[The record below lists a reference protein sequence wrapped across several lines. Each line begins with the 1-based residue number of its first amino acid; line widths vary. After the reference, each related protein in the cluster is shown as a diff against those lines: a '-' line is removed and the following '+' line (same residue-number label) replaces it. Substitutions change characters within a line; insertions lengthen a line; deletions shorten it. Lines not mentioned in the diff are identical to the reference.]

1 VPVFQSSKFLGKFI
15 RAKIDALL
23 QTAHDFAFIGGDQ
36 MQLASG
42 KLSVPTRLRTA
53 ILAFLIAP
61 TVVFVASQAS
71 AAGDDAKQIFK
82 AMSDYLAAQKTISAT
97 FDSAIEVITPAL
109 EKIQFASSGTLLLSR
124 PSAIK
129 ATRTGGYSDVEMVFD
144 GKAVTIFGKN
154 INGYAQ
160 IDAPGSVDQL
170 IDTLRDRG
178 MAIPGADLLLS
189 NVYDTLIGDVLE
201 AKYIGH
207 GVVGG
212 VECDHLA
219 FRDQETDWQLWIE
232 RGDKPIPRKYVIT
245 TKSMGA
251 APQYTLTIT
260 DWKTDVETTDADFTF
275 TPPEGAKKLG
285 QDALAELNDVPPP
298 AEPVQ

>member
-1 VPVFQSSKFLGKFI
+1 MKSFGSMRSTAAALVLLVVPAV
-15 RAKIDALL
+15 AL
-23 QTAHDFAFIGGDQ
+23 A
-36 MQLASG
+36 
-42 KLSVPTRLRTA
+42 
-53 ILAFLIAP
+53 
-61 TVVFVASQAS
+61 ASQAS

-82 AMSDYLAAQKTISAT
+82 AMSDYLAGQKTISAT
-97 FDSAIEVITPAL
+97 FDSAVEVITPAM

-129 ATRTGGYSDVEMVFD
+129 ATRTGGYSDVEMIFD

-160 IDAPGSVDQL
+160 IDASGTVDQL

-178 MAIPGADLLLS
+178 MAVPGADLLLS

-207 GVVGG
+207 AVVGG

-219 FRDQETDWQLWIE
+219 FRSQETDWQLWIE
-232 RGDKPIPRKYVIT
+232 RGDNPIPRKYVIT
-245 TKSMGA
+245 TKSVGA

-260 DWKTDVETTDADFTF
+260 DWKTDVETTAADFTF
-275 TPPEGAKKLG
+275 TPPEGAKKLD
-285 QDALAELNDVPPP
+285 QDALARLNDVPPP
-298 AEPVQ
+298 AEPAQ

>member
-1 VPVFQSSKFLGKFI
+1 MKSFGSMRSKAAALVLLVVPAV
-15 RAKIDALL
+15 AL
-23 QTAHDFAFIGGDQ
+23 A
-36 MQLASG
+36 
-42 KLSVPTRLRTA
+42 
-53 ILAFLIAP
+53 
-61 TVVFVASQAS
+61 ASQAS

-97 FDSAIEVITPAL
+97 FDSAVEVITPAM

-129 ATRTGGYSDVEMVFD
+129 ATRTGGYSDVEMIFD

-160 IDAPGSVDQL
+160 IDASGTVDQL

-178 MAIPGADLLLS
+178 MAVPGADLLLS

-207 GVVGG
+207 AVVGG

-219 FRDQETDWQLWIE
+219 FRSQETDWQLWIE
-232 RGDKPIPRKYVIT
+232 RGDNPIPRKYVIT
-245 TKSMGA
+245 TKSVGA

-260 DWKTDVETTDADFTF
+260 DWKTDVETTAADFTF
-275 TPPEGAKKLG
+275 TPPEGAKKLD
-285 QDALAELNDVPPP
+285 QDALARLNDVPPP
-298 AEPVQ
+298 AEPAQ

>member
-1 VPVFQSSKFLGKFI
+1 MKSFGRMRLKAAAFVLL
-15 RAKIDALL
+15 ALP
-23 QTAHDFAFIGGDQ
+23 AF
-36 MQLASG
+36 
-42 KLSVPTRLRTA
+42 
-53 ILAFLIAP
+53 
-61 TVVFVASQAS
+61 VVAVSQAS
-71 AAGDDAKQIFK
+71 AADDDAKQIFK
-82 AMSDYLAAQKTISAT
+82 AMSDYLASQKTISAT
-97 FDSAIEVITPAL
+97 FDTAVEVITPAM
-109 EKIQFASSGTLLLSR
+109 EKIQFASSGTLLMTR
-124 PSAIK
+124 PSAINV
-129 ATRTGGYSDVEMVFD
+129 TRTGGYSDVQMIFD

-160 IDAPGSVDQL
+160 IDAPGTLDQL

-189 NVYDTLIGDVLE
+189 NVYDTLVGEVIE

-219 FRDQETDWQLWIE
+219 FRSQETDWQLWIE
-232 RGDKPIPRKYVIT
+232 RGDKPLPRKYVIT
-245 TKSMGA
+245 TKSVGA
-251 APQYTLTIT
+251 APQYTLVIN
-260 DWKTDVETTDADFTF
+260 DWKTDVETTAADFTF
-275 TPPEGAKKLG
+275 TPPEGAQKLG

>member
-1 VPVFQSSKFLGKFI
+1 MMLKAAAF
-15 RAKIDALL
+15 ALL
-23 QTAHDFAFIGGDQ
+23 AAPAIA
-36 MQLASG
+36 LA
-42 KLSVPTRLRTA
+42 VP
-53 ILAFLIAP
+53 
-61 TVVFVASQAS
+61 QAS
-71 AAGDDAKQIFK
+71 ANEDDAKQIFK
-82 AMSDYLAAQKTISAT
+82 AMSDYLASQNTISAT
-97 FDSAIEVITPAL
+97 FDSTIEVITPAL
-109 EKIQFASSGTLLLSR
+109 EKIQFASSGTLLMTR

-154 INGYAQ
+154 INGYTQ
-160 IDAPGSVDQL
+160 LDTPGTVDQL

-189 NVYDTLIGDVLE
+189 NVYDTLIGEVLE
-201 AKYIGH
+201 AKYFGH

-219 FRDQETDWQLWIE
+219 FRSQETDWQLWIE
-232 RGDKPIPRKYVIT
+232 RGDNPIPRKYVIT

-260 DWKTDVETTDADFTF
+260 DWQTDVETSAADFTF
-275 TPPEGAKKLG
+275 TPPEGAQQLG

-298 AEPVQ
+298 AQPAQ

>member
-1 VPVFQSSKFLGKFI
+1 MTSFRSMRLTAAF
-15 RAKIDALL
+15 ALL
-23 QTAHDFAFIGGDQ
+23 V
-36 MQLASG
+36 
-42 KLSVPTRLRTA
+42 VPT
-53 ILAFLIAP
+53 LAVSP
-61 TVVFVASQAS
+61 AS
-71 AAGDDAKQIFK
+71 AADDDAKQIFK

-97 FDSAIEVITPAL
+97 FDSAVEVITPAL

-129 ATRTGGYSDVEMVFD
+129 ATRTGGYSDVAMIFD

-160 IDAPGSVDQL
+160 IDASGTVDQL

-201 AKYIGH
+201 AKHIGE

-219 FRDQETDWQLWIE
+219 FRNQETDWQLWIA
-232 RGDKPIPRKYVIT
+232 RGDKPIPMKYVIT
-245 TKSMGA
+245 TKSVGA
-251 APQYTLTIT
+251 APQYTLTIR
-260 DWKTDVETTDADFTF
+260 DWKTDVETSAADFTF
-275 TPPEGAKKLG
+275 TPPEGAQKLG
-285 QDALAELNDVPPP
+285 QDALAELNDIPPP
-298 AEPVQ
+298 AETGQ